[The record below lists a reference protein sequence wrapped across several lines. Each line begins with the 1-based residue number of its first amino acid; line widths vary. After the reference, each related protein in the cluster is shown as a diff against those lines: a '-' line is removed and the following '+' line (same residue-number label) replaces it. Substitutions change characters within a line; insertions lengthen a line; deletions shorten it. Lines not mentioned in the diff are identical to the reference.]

1 MRAWARAIFRS
12 LTDRLNIDAPSF
24 SETGFLRL
32 ASERS
37 ELLRAGVATGPLV
50 GTRMVID
57 GRDAVSVTF
66 RCAGD
71 GASGAYL
78 VLNTVTDRARD
89 RLELFRMER
98 VRGVDPWV
106 LSCALP
112 SDVIVSYQ
120 FVPVGPGG
128 LDPRVV
134 DDRRAWAR
142 VLASAVR
149 DRSHPRV
156 LVNGRGHVASL
167 FAGPDARLVWPDR
180 EVSSRDMRAAREVEC
195 AVPLAPD
202 GASPRRRVV
211 VVHDGEGAP
220 VRTLILFDGQV
231 WRANGV
237 GWLTRRYP
245 GLRVVTIDAGEL
257 GERERELTDA
267 DRVEALVG
275 AVCDEVGVGPIA
287 LAGQSY
293 GGLGVLEAA
302 LGSTLPVECYV
313 AQSPS
318 LWWGGGERGR
328 GEGTLMGALSRG
340 ERRLPDGLTLWCQVG
355 EREVAMR
362 PVVRRCAGL
371 LDGATS
377 LVRFETYS
385 GGHDVAWWREG
396 LLRALDEWCV
406 RDGSV

>member
-1 MRAWARAIFRS
+1 MVRS
-12 LTDRLNIDAPSF
+12 
-24 SETGFLRL
+24 
-32 ASERS
+32 
-37 ELLRAGVATGPLV
+37 AGAAAGPLV
-50 GTRMVID
+50 GARMVID

-66 RCAGD
+66 RCAGN
-71 GASGAYL
+71 GASGVYL

-89 RLELFRMER
+89 HLELFRMER
-98 VRGVDPWV
+98 VGGVDPWV

-112 SDVIVSYQ
+112 ADVIVSYQ

-128 LDPRVV
+128 LDPRVA

-142 VLASAVR
+142 VVASAVR
-149 DRSHPRV
+149 DRSHSRV

-167 FAGPDARLVWPDR
+167 FAGPDARLAWPAVQGD
-180 EVSSRDMRAAREVEC
+180 SSYMRAAREVEC
-195 AVPLAPD
+195 AVLVAC
-202 GASPRRRVV
+202 GGSSPRRRVV
-211 VVHDGEGAP
+211 VVHDGDGTP
-220 VRTLILFDGQV
+220 QRTLLVFDGQI

-267 DRVEALVG
+267 GRVEALVG

-293 GGLGVLEAA
+293 GGLGVLESA
-302 LGSTLPVECYV
+302 LGGTLPVECFV

-328 GEGTLMGALSRG
+328 GEGTLMAELSRG

-355 EREVAMR
+355 EREVAMW
-362 PVVRRCAGL
+362 PVVRRCVGL

-406 RDGSV
+406 RGDGPQDDKATPIAPRLGLPTHLL

>member
-1 MRAWARAIFRS
+1 M
-12 LTDRLNIDAPSF
+12 
-24 SETGFLRL
+24 
-32 ASERS
+32 
-37 ELLRAGVATGPLV
+37 
-50 GTRMVID
+50 
-57 GRDAVSVTF
+57 
-66 RCAGD
+66 
-71 GASGAYL
+71 
-78 VLNTVTDRARD
+78 
-89 RLELFRMER
+89 
-98 VRGVDPWV
+98 
-106 LSCALP
+106 
-112 SDVIVSYQ
+112 
-120 FVPVGPGG
+120 
-128 LDPRVV
+128 
-134 DDRRAWAR
+134 
-142 VLASAVR
+142 
-149 DRSHPRV
+149 
-156 LVNGRGHVASL
+156 
-167 FAGPDARLVWPDR
+167 
-180 EVSSRDMRAAREVEC
+180 
-195 AVPLAPD
+195 
-202 GASPRRRVV
+202 
-211 VVHDGEGAP
+211 
-220 VRTLILFDGQV
+220 
-231 WRANGV
+231 

-267 DRVEALVG
+267 GRVEALVG

-377 LVRFETYS
+377 LVRFESYS

-406 RDGSV
+406 RDGSL

>member
-1 MRAWARAIFRS
+1 MLPAWARATFRS
-12 LTDRLNIDAPSF
+12 LTDRSIIDALSF

-32 ASERS
+32 APEWS
-37 ELLRAGVATGPLV
+37 ELRCAGAAAGPLV
-50 GTRMVID
+50 GARTVID
-57 GRDAVSVTF
+57 GRDAVRVTF

-71 GASGAYL
+71 GASGVYL

-89 RLELFRMER
+89 HLEFFRMER

-112 SDVIVSYQ
+112 ADVIVSYQ
-120 FVPVGPGG
+120 FLPVGPGG

-142 VLASAVR
+142 VVASAVR

-167 FAGPDARLVWPDR
+167 FAGPDACLAWPAV
-180 EVSSRDMRAAREVEC
+180 EWASSDMSAACEVEC
-195 AVPLAPD
+195 AA
-202 GASPRRRVV
+202 GGSSPRRRVV
-211 VVHDGEGAP
+211 VVHDGGGTPE
-220 VRTLILFDGQV
+220 RTLLLFDGQI

-267 DRVEALVG
+267 GRVEALVG
-275 AVCDEVGVGPIA
+275 AVCDEVGVGSIA

-302 LGSTLPVECYV
+302 LGGALPVECFV

-328 GEGTLMGALSRG
+328 GEGTLMAELSRG
-340 ERRLPDGLTLWCQVG
+340 ERRLPDGLTVWCQVG
-355 EREVAMR
+355 EREVAMW

-396 LLRALDEWCV
+396 LLHALDEWCV
-406 RDGSV
+406 RGDGA

>member
-1 MRAWARAIFRS
+1 

-267 DRVEALVG
+267 GRVEALVG

-302 LGSTLPVECYV
+302 LGGTLPVECYV

>member
-134 DDRRAWAR
+134 DDRRAWAS

-267 DRVEALVG
+267 GRVEALVG

>member
-1 MRAWARAIFRS
+1 M
-12 LTDRLNIDAPSF
+12 
-24 SETGFLRL
+24 
-32 ASERS
+32 
-37 ELLRAGVATGPLV
+37 LRAGVATGPLV

-167 FAGPDARLVWPDR
+167 FAGPDARLVWPAVKGD
-180 EVSSRDMRAAREVEC
+180 SSDMRAAREVEC
-195 AVPLAPD
+195 AVLVAS
-202 GASPRRRVV
+202 GGSSPRRRVA
-211 VVHDGEGAP
+211 VVHDGDGTP
-220 VRTLILFDGQV
+220 KRTLILFDGQV

-267 DRVEALVG
+267 GRVEALVG

-302 LGSTLPVECYV
+302 LGSTLPIECYV

>member
-1 MRAWARAIFRS
+1 M
-12 LTDRLNIDAPSF
+12 
-24 SETGFLRL
+24 
-32 ASERS
+32 
-37 ELLRAGVATGPLV
+37 LRAGVSIGPLV
-50 GTRMVID
+50 GARMVID
-57 GRDAVSVTF
+57 GREAVRVTF

-98 VRGVDPWV
+98 VRGVEPWV

-112 SDVIVSYQ
+112 ADVIVSYQ
-120 FVPVGPGG
+120 FVLVGPGG
-128 LDPRVV
+128 LDSRVA

-149 DRSHPRV
+149 DRSHPRA

-180 EVSSRDMRAAREVEC
+180 EVFSRDMRAAREVEC
-195 AVPLAPD
+195 AA
-202 GASPRRRVV
+202 GGSSPRRRVV
-211 VVHDGEGAP
+211 VVHDGGGTPE
-220 VRTLILFDGQV
+220 RTLLLFDGQI

-267 DRVEALVG
+267 GRVEALVG
-275 AVCDEVGVGPIA
+275 AVCDEVGVGSIA

-302 LGSTLPVECYV
+302 LGGALPVECFV

-318 LWWGGGERGR
+318 LWWGGEHRGV
-328 GEGTLMGALSRG
+328 GEGTLMGDLRAG
-340 ERRLPDGLTLWCQVG
+340 WVRLRAGVTLRLQVG
-355 EREVAMR
+355 TLEQTMR
-362 PVVRRCAGL
+362 PVVDECAEL
-371 LDGATS
+371 LRNLGAAVE
-377 LVRFETYS
+377 LDHYR

-396 LLRALDEWCV
+396 LVRVLDGWWPLT
-406 RDGSV
+406 S

>member
-1 MRAWARAIFRS
+1 

-202 GASPRRRVV
+202 GASPRRRV
-211 VVHDGEGAP
+211 P
-220 VRTLILFDGQV
+220 R
-231 WRANGV
+231 
-237 GWLTRRYP
+237 
-245 GLRVVTIDAGEL
+245 
-257 GERERELTDA
+257 
-267 DRVEALVG
+267 
-275 AVCDEVGVGPIA
+275 
-287 LAGQSY
+287 
-293 GGLGVLEAA
+293 
-302 LGSTLPVECYV
+302 GS
-313 AQSPS
+313 SPPT
-318 LWWGGGERGR
+318 WWPP
-328 GEGTLMGALSRG
+328 ALSSS
-340 ERRLPDGLTLWCQVG
+340 TW
-355 EREVAMR
+355 A
-362 PVVRRCAGL
+362 
-371 LDGATS
+371 
-377 LVRFETYS
+377 
-385 GGHDVAWWREG
+385 
-396 LLRALDEWCV
+396 
-406 RDGSV
+406 

>member
-167 FAGPDARLVWPDR
+167 FAGPDARLVWPAVKGD
-180 EVSSRDMRAAREVEC
+180 SSDMRAAREVEC

-267 DRVEALVG
+267 GRVEALVG

-318 LWWGGGERGR
+318 LWWGGGDRGR

>member
-267 DRVEALVG
+267 GRVEALVG

-302 LGSTLPVECYV
+302 LGGTLPVECYV

>member
-1 MRAWARAIFRS
+1 

-32 ASERS
+32 AAERL
-37 ELLRAGVATGPLV
+37 ELLRAGVSTGPLV
-50 GTRMVID
+50 GARMVID
-57 GRDAVSVTF
+57 GRDAVRVTF

-71 GASGAYL
+71 GASGVYL

-98 VRGVDPWV
+98 VHGVDPWV

-112 SDVIVSYQ
+112 ADVIVSYQ

-167 FAGPDARLVWPDR
+167 FAGPDACLVWPDR

-202 GASPRRRVV
+202 GASPRRRVA

-302 LGSTLPVECYV
+302 LGGTLPVECFV

>member
-1 MRAWARAIFRS
+1 MLPAWARATFRS
-12 LTDRLNIDAPSF
+12 LTDRSIIDALSF

-32 ASERS
+32 APEWS
-37 ELLRAGVATGPLV
+37 ELRCAGAAAGPLV
-50 GTRMVID
+50 GARTVID
-57 GRDAVSVTF
+57 GRDAVRVTF

-71 GASGAYL
+71 GASGVYL

-89 RLELFRMER
+89 HLEFFRMER

-112 SDVIVSYQ
+112 ADVIVSYQ
-120 FVPVGPGG
+120 FLPVGPGG

-142 VLASAVR
+142 VVASAVR

-167 FAGPDARLVWPDR
+167 FAGPDACLAWPAV
-180 EVSSRDMRAAREVEC
+180 EWASSDMSAACEVEC
-195 AVPLAPD
+195 AA
-202 GASPRRRVV
+202 GGSSPRRRVV
-211 VVHDGEGAP
+211 VVHDGGGTPE
-220 VRTLILFDGQV
+220 RTLLLFDGQI

-267 DRVEALVG
+267 GRVEALVG
-275 AVCDEVGVGPIA
+275 AVCDEVGVGSIA

-302 LGSTLPVECYV
+302 LGGALPVECFV

-318 LWWGGGERGR
+318 LWWGGGARGR
-328 GEGTLMGALSRG
+328 GEGALMAGLRRG

-362 PVVRRCAGL
+362 PVVSRCAGL
-371 LDGATS
+371 LDGAAS
-377 LVRFETYS
+377 LVRFETFS

-396 LLRALDEWCV
+396 IVRALDGWWPLAY
-406 RDGSV
+406 